1 MATPHTPSLG
11 ARRAIRKIGA
21 DLRRARLRRHLP
33 MEVVAG
39 RAFISRGTLGRVE
52 QGDPAVSFGI
62 YASVLQA
69 LGLIGPLG
77 DLAAEDPVGVDLADE
92 RLPKRVRMKRAT
104 EGAGR

>member
-11 ARRAIRKIGA
+11 AKRAIRKIGS

-39 RAFISRGTLGRVE
+39 RAFISRGTLARVE

-77 DLAAEDPVGVDLADE
+77 DLVAEDPVGVDLADE
-92 RLPKRVRMKRAT
+92 RLPKRVRMKT
-104 EGAGR
+104 MAGTVGR